1 MPISMY
7 QSSVPPFVKMLRSLR
22 GIVEKGA
29 AYAVARKIEESVLL
43 NARLYP
49 DMLPFTFQ
57 IQVATDMARGGAAR
71 LAGQEPPKFEDNETT
86 FGELVDRIDR
96 TVAFIEGLD
105 RKTFDGAEA
114 RSIVRPVRGEPHK
127 FTGLSYLQQVVVPN
141 LYFHVTTAYAIL
153 RHSGVELGKRDFLG
167 EME

>member
-1 MPISMY
+1 MPVSMY
-7 QSSVPPFVKMLRSLR
+7 QASVPVFVRTLRHLR

-29 AYAVARKIEESVLL
+29 AYASARKVEQSVLL
-43 NARLYP
+43 GARLYP

-96 TVAFIEGLD
+96 TLAFIEGLD
-105 RKTFDGAEA
+105 RKAFDGAEE
-114 RSIVRPVRGEPHK
+114 RTIVRPVRGEPHT

-141 LYFHVTTAYAIL
+141 LYFHATVAYGLL
-153 RHSGVELGKRDFLG
+153 RHNGVELGKYDFLG
-167 EME
+167 RME